1 MSYEDITIRSQNKAE
16 TVIQWV
22 KLIFADQLLLV
33 YRISNS
39 NMQIE

>member
-1 MSYEDITIRSQNKAE
+1 MSYEEITIRSQNKAE

-33 YRISNS
+33 YRISN
-39 NMQIE
+39 MQIE